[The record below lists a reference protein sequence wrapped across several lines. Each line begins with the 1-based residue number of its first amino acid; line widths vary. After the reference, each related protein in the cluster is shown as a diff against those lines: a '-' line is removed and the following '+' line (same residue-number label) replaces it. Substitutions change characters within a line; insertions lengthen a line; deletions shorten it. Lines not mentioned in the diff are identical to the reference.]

1 MEKKINLLLFFICV
15 LSITTRSQTIKAVVA
30 DQETG
35 ESIPYAFVFWANS
48 STGTSTDDSG
58 AFQLD
63 LKENDQNTLV
73 FSHLNYELLTIE
85 LTAQKRLPDTFFLVP
100 SGVVLG
106 EIKVVGK
113 SRSRIRARWLKKFKT
128 AFLGTSTEQKSVK
141 ILNPEVLIFK
151 EEEYML
157 FAEASAP
164 LEIENKQIGYNLDF
178 YLEKFQ
184 LDQSTD
190 DLLYKG
196 NAYFKVL
203 EGNTKELEKYE
214 KNRKQIYQK
223 ISRRFFAELIQ
234 KKAKEEDYA
243 VGFSALNYQQ
253 REFTNYQPTVFD
265 SIKIR
270 KLEHGKY
277 VIEIRGF
284 FTITCKNEKFS
295 EENPKPP
302 PTLGFSPRVK
312 VVKKEENRLAT
323 SYLRSKTNQIIVN
336 KYGRILNALDVEE
349 YGYWAE
355 QRVAFLLPFDYQ

>member
-128 AFLGTSTEQKSVK
+128 AFLGTSTVYWPPEYPDK
-141 ILNPEVLIFK
+141 II
-151 EEEYML
+151 
-157 FAEASAP
+157 
-164 LEIENKQIGYNLDF
+164 D
-178 YLEKFQ
+178 
-184 LDQSTD
+184 
-190 DLLYKG
+190 
-196 NAYFKVL
+196 
-203 EGNTKELEKYE
+203 
-214 KNRKQIYQK
+214 
-223 ISRRFFAELIQ
+223 
-234 KKAKEEDYA
+234 KK
-243 VGFSALNYQQ
+243 L
-253 REFTNYQPTVFD
+253 
-265 SIKIR
+265 
-270 KLEHGKY
+270 
-277 VIEIRGF
+277 
-284 FTITCKNEKFS
+284 
-295 EENPKPP
+295 
-302 PTLGFSPRVK
+302 
-312 VVKKEENRLAT
+312 
-323 SYLRSKTNQIIVN
+323 
-336 KYGRILNALDVEE
+336 
-349 YGYWAE
+349 
-355 QRVAFLLPFDYQ
+355 